1 MAHPV
6 NLAMPAS
13 AVVGLVA
20 QVKVAPSGV
29 VRARV
34 TGLVSVVTVFPAASW
49 MVTTGWRAHPVS
61 LVAVGLGAVVKAS
74 LAAARTVTLLIGVSW
89 TVLEA
94 ALAAAGSFLGV
105 LFLSLTPWMV
115 PMTVWMVP
123 LLEPEN
129 RCCHARTVAR

>member
-1 MAHPV
+1 MAHPM
-6 NLAMPAS
+6 NLAMPAT

-74 LAAARTVTLLIGVSW
+74 LAGAPAVMVTSLLVVEVRGSPVAVS
-89 TVLEA
+89 V
-94 ALAAAGSFLGV
+94 
-105 LFLSLTPWMV
+105 
-115 PMTVWMVP
+115 
-123 LLEPEN
+123 
-129 RCCHARTVAR
+129 

>member
-1 MAHPV
+1 M
-6 NLAMPAS
+6 
-13 AVVGLVA
+13 
-20 QVKVAPSGV
+20 
-29 VRARV
+29 
-34 TGLVSVVTVFPAASW
+34 
-49 MVTTGWRAHPVS
+49 TTGWRVHPVS
-61 LVAVGLGAVVKAS
+61 LVAVGLGAVLNAS
-74 LAAARTVTLLIGVSW
+74 LAAMRPVTLLIGVSW

-105 LFLSLTPWMV
+105 LLSLTLWAI